1 LGGKKMLKKFLKNDK
16 GLTLVELLA
25 VIVILGII
33 AAIAVP
39 SIGNIIEKSRADAV
53 KAEGIQVLNAAKLYV
68 ASEGVPD
75 ADLQADD
82 LKEYLSDNGGVSWST
97 AYSVTVADA
106 NSLKLNGT
114 ASKGKVEIKFS
125 NATVK
130 DINESESKSGMI
142 PKSTTTTTGEN

>member
-1 LGGKKMLKKFLKNDK
+1 MLKKFLKNDR

-39 SIGNIIEKSRADAV
+39 SIGGIIEKSRADAV

-68 ASEGVPD
+68 ASEGIPD
-75 ADLQADD
+75 ADLQEDD

-106 NSLKLNGT
+106 NSLKLNGA
-114 ASKGKVEIKFS
+114 ASKGKVEIEFS
-125 NATVK
+125 NATVR
-130 DINESESKSGMI
+130 DINDSEAKSGTI
-142 PKSTTTTTGEN
+142 PKSTTTTTGNN